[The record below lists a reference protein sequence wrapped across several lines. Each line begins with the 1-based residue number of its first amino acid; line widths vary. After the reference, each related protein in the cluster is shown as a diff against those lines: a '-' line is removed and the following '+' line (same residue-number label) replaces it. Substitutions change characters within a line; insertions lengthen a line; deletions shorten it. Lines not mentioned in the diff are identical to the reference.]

1 MNRFSI
7 QTHGAE
13 IRGVTRGDGQPI
25 VLLHG
30 GPGCYDY
37 LGTSVLADWLAPVRM
52 VVSYDQRGCRDS
64 KSDGPFTIDQNVSD
78 LEAVRTWMGVS
89 QFQLLGHSAGAVL
102 AAYYLATYPD
112 RVSRAV
118 FLSPA
123 PLRPGWREAFDRTI
137 SERTTPAQQREV
149 ESLDLRIAGTSDATE
164 RNELYRRRFEAL
176 LPCYVDPNHRAQAPT
191 MPHFRREIYI
201 AASGTAEAPYHDGKW
216 RDAVRRFQAPA
227 CIIHG
232 RSDPIPWTVVCDYA
246 SILPQ
251 ATVHALEQCGHF
263 PWLET
268 PDALRTLLIAFLGF
282 PR

>member
-1 MNRFSI
+1 MSPFSI
-7 QTHGAE
+7 PTDGAE
-13 IRGVTRGDGQPI
+13 IRGATRGNGQPI

-37 LGTSVLADWLAPVRM
+37 LGTSALADWLAPGCM
-52 VVSYDQRGCRDS
+52 VVSYDQRGCRHS

-78 LEAVRTWMGVS
+78 LEAVRKWLGVP

-137 SERTTPAQQREV
+137 SERTTPAQQQEV
-149 ESLDLRIAGTSDATE
+149 ESLDARILRTSDPAE
-164 RNELYRRRFEAL
+164 RSELYRRRYETL
-176 LPCYVDPNHRAQAPT
+176 LPCYLAPAHRKQAPT

-201 AASGTAEAPYHDGKW
+201 AASGTSEAPYLNAGW
-216 RDAVRRFQAPA
+216 RDAVRRFQAPS

-232 RSDPIPWTVVCDYA
+232 RSDPIPWSVVSDYA

-268 PDALRTLLIAFLGF
+268 PDTLRALLIAFLGF